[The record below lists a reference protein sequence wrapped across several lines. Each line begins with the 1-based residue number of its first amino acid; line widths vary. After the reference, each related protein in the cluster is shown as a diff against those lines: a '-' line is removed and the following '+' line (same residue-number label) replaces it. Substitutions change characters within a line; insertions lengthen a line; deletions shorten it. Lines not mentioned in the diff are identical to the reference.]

1 MDDHLVVVY
10 KNFSPKLIM
19 WNFII
24 KWLKLFSWDQ
34 KTYNSLQ
41 FMKML
46 QFSVKSQISN
56 TDKESHKGCPFV
68 SQAAILDYPTCI

>member
-10 KNFSPKLIM
+10 KNFSPNPIM

-24 KWLKLFSWDQ
+24 NWLKLFSWDQ
-34 KTYNSLQ
+34 KADDSLQ

-46 QFSVKSQISN
+46 QFSVKSQVSN
-56 TDKESHKGCPFV
+56 TDKGSHKGCPFV
-68 SQAAILDYPTCI
+68 SQVAIFGLSYVH